1 MIDWNTD
8 GHGNIRASTVVGW
21 NTAIDET
28 GELFLRIEFSADPD
42 LENVSALQFRLTAQ
56 QTMQLAERL
65 TNTYRQSSTARE
77 CPDQSLLL
85 TSQGRPAP

>member
-56 QTMQLAERL
+56 QAMQIAERL

-77 CPDQSLLL
+77 RTDQSLLL
-85 TSQGRPAP
+85 ASQGRPAP